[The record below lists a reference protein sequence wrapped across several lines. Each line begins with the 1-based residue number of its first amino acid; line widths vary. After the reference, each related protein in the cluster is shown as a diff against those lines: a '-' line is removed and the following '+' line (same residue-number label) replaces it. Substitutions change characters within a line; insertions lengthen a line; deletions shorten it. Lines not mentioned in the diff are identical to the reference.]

1 MEDEGAVRAAF
12 ARQAGWC
19 RNLGSPLT
27 AMVVELA
34 AERMDRDT
42 ALGRRILDWPAQPG
56 PAVDMLPLRLPGGLH
71 ALAQRGH
78 PALAPLYPP
87 HPLPDADTLWTAIQ
101 AALLDP
107 ALAPWLDSVPQTNE
121 VARSAILMAGLLVVA
136 AETGLPVALHE
147 LGASA
152 GLNLLLDRYDIRLAG
167 VQAGTPGS
175 ALALAPDWTG
185 PPPPAAPVLV
195 VRRGGVDLLP
205 LDITQE
211 ADRERLRAY
220 VWADQQPRLARLGS
234 ALAVALTQPP
244 RVVQGDAAPWTEAAI
259 SLAPEP
265 GVVRVLMHSVAFT
278 YFPAGTQ
285 ARIAGHMAAAGRQ
298 ATPAAP
304 LAWLRFEPPPGHAE
318 VPTLRLQLWPGGEDR
333 VLGTGSPHGTWI
345 KWAGQVPS

>member
-1 MEDEGAVRAAF
+1 MRDEHAVRAAF

-19 RNLGSPLT
+19 RSLGSPLT

-34 AERMDRDT
+34 AERMDRGT
-42 ALGRRILDWPAQPG
+42 PLGRRILDWPAQPG

-71 ALAQRGH
+71 ALARRGH

-87 HPLPDADTLWTAIQ
+87 HPLPDADALWAAMQ

-152 GLNLLLDRYDIRLAG
+152 GLNLLLDQYDIRLAG

-175 ALALAPDWTG
+175 VLALAPDWTG
-185 PPPPAAPVLV
+185 PPPPAAPVRV
-195 VRRGGVDLLP
+195 VRRSGVDLLP
-205 LDITQE
+205 LDVAQD

-220 VWADQQPRLARLGS
+220 VWADQEARMARLEA
-234 ALAVALTQPP
+234 ALAVALAQPP
-244 RVVQGDAAPWTEAAI
+244 RIVQGDAAPWTEAAI

-278 YFPAGTQ
+278 YFPAETQ

-318 VPTLRLQLWPGGEDR
+318 APTLRLQLWPSGEDR
-333 VLGTGSPHGTWI
+333 VLGTGSPHGAWI
-345 KWAGQVPS
+345 KWAGQTPS

>member
-1 MEDEGAVRAAF
+1 MEDEGAVREAF

-27 AMVVELA
+27 ALIEQLA
-34 AERMDRDT
+34 AERLDRST
-42 ALGRRILDWPAQPG
+42 KLGRRILDWPAQPG
-56 PAVDMLPLRLPGGLH
+56 AAVDMLPLRLSGGLH
-71 ALAQRGH
+71 ALARRGH

-87 HPLPDADTLWTAIQ
+87 HPLPDAGTLWTAMQ

-136 AETGLPVALHE
+136 AETGLPMALHE

-152 GLNLLLDRYDIRLAG
+152 GLNLLLDQYDIRLAG

-175 ALALAPDWTG
+175 ALALEPDWTG
-185 PPPPAAPVLV
+185 PPPPAAPVRV
-195 VRRGGVDLLP
+195 VRRSGVDLLP
-205 LDITQE
+205 LNVMQE

-220 VWADQQPRLARLGS
+220 VWADQEPRLARLEA
-234 ALAVALTQPP
+234 ALAIALAQPP
-244 RVVQGDAAPWTEAAI
+244 RIVQGDAAAWTEAAI

-278 YFPAGTQ
+278 YFPAETQ

-318 VPTLRLQLWPGGEDR
+318 APTLRLQLWPGGEDR
-333 VLGTGSPHGTWI
+333 VLGAGSPHGAWI
-345 KWAGQVPS
+345 RWTGQTAS

>member
-1 MEDEGAVRAAF
+1 
-12 ARQAGWC
+12 
-19 RNLGSPLT
+19 
-27 AMVVELA
+27 MVVELA

-42 ALGRRILDWPAQPG
+42 ALGRRILDWPVQPG

-71 ALAQRGH
+71 ALARRGH

-87 HPLPDADTLWTAIQ
+87 HPLPDADALWAAMQ

-175 ALALAPDWTG
+175 ALVLTPEWTG
-185 PPPPAAPVLV
+185 PPPPPAPVRV
-195 VRRGGVDLLP
+195 VRRSGVDLLP
-205 LDITQE
+205 LDVTQE

-220 VWADQQPRLARLGS
+220 VWADQELRLTRLEA
-234 ALAVALTQPP
+234 ALAVAGAQAP
-244 RVVQGDAAPWTEAAI
+244 RIVQGDAAPWTETAI

-278 YFPAGTQ
+278 YFPAETQ
-285 ARIAGHMAAAGRQ
+285 GRIARHMTAAGRQ

-318 VPTLRLQLWPGGEDR
+318 APTLRLQLWPGGEDR

-345 KWAGQVPS
+345 KWAGQTPS